1 MRRELEAGSAEGREG
16 DGEPEGSRAGAR
28 RVGSVG
34 AEEEEA
40 LLPLGRRRGD
50 GVGGSSHGVGSPPD
64 YLELTNKLYCTG
76 CFIWSETWVGLTKIL
91 GVPLSAQFCL
101 GCWQLGGSS
110 WAIRQHGGTSKSES
124 TQPRSQTR

>member
-1 MRRELEAGSAEGREG
+1 VSPPLPLPKIVSLIPDLLLVLLVRRELEAGSAEGREG

-40 LLPLGRRRGD
+40 LLPLGRRRRGD

-64 YLELTNKLYCTG
+64 YLERK
-76 CFIWSETWVGLTKIL
+76 
-91 GVPLSAQFCL
+91 
-101 GCWQLGGSS
+101 
-110 WAIRQHGGTSKSES
+110 
-124 TQPRSQTR
+124 